1 MLAEIFMVQLEAA
14 ARASQATTPQSN
26 SRFVPFVLGAQH
38 EFRNGRANPTD
49 VVSEAS
55 REKASDAC
63 QGQSTGL

>member
-14 ARASQATTPQSN
+14 ARASQATTPESN

-49 VVSEAS
+49 VS
-55 REKASDAC
+55 REKASD
-63 QGQSTGL
+63 TVNPD